1 MDTIGDIFKTARK
14 EKQVAIEEAAKQTR
28 IHHKILT
35 ALEENKFEELPAPLY
50 VKGFIRRYS
59 QFLEI
64 DGEELARR
72 YMAGYAE
79 KPKQVFELNAIRL
92 GMGDIAEYIKL
103 IFAGVA
109 IAVVIILIYSLG
121 KAVLK
126 TMLAKH
132 TATEAETEFNQS
144 VDTFSTGES
153 VMIDRLAVIPEPK
166 PEIKPRS
173 ELKPVITP
181 RVTVWATEIFRIKVS
196 VRADC
201 WVQVKSDGKIAFVG
215 IIRSGSSKSWEAK
228 KNINIWTGKAEVMS
242 IELNGRLLDPPGD
255 GVIKNIAITKQGY
268 E

>member
-1 MDTIGDIFKTARK
+1 T
-14 EKQVAIEEAAKQTR
+14 
-28 IHHKILT
+28 
-35 ALEENKFEELPAPLY
+35 
-50 VKGFIRRYS
+50 S
-59 QFLEI
+59 
-64 DGEELARR
+64 
-72 YMAGYAE
+72 
-79 KPKQVFELNAIRL
+79 
-92 GMGDIAEYIKL
+92 
-103 IFAGVA
+103 
-109 IAVVIILIYSLG
+109 
-121 KAVLK
+121 
-126 TMLAKH
+126 
-132 TATEAETEFNQS
+132 
-144 VDTFSTGES
+144 STGES
-153 VMIDRLAVIPEPK
+153 VMIDRLAVIPEPNPK
-166 PEIKPRS
+166 IKPRS